1 MDELFNGAFPGGMPF
16 LTLAC
21 LASLLGGWLVL
32 GIAPLA
38 AAVRERIGLPRLL
51 GAGLLLGLSGWVAFV
66 TSLEAGFPHLDPRF
80 PAADLVQA
88 WAVQVAGA
96 VGAVVI
102 AARGTRNIRNV
113 ALAGSLLSGGA
124 SCMLFIAMSGL
135 TAAAPLAYD
144 PSGVPAVM
152 AVSGTMCA
160 IGFWQAGA
168 RSGGWNR
175 LLAATLIGVGLIVV

>member
-32 GIAPLA
+32 GIAPLT

-102 AARGTRNIRNV
+102 AARDYSLSARKRSSRGATKPVR
-113 ALAGSLLSGGA
+113 LPGSSIG
-124 SCMLFIAMSGL
+124 SFI
-135 TAAAPLAYD
+135 
-144 PSGVPAVM
+144 
-152 AVSGTMCA
+152 
-160 IGFWQAGA
+160 Q
-168 RSGGWNR
+168 
-175 LLAATLIGVGLIVV
+175 